1 MRSNRP
7 WVMRRS
13 KRVWSKT
20 LVSVCRYDTYGGDR
34 VIYVQQE
41 NMRMKVA
48 VKWNRCVE
56 FTLPNNKVI
65 VVKVSGEKA
74 AAAVIARELVEAIN
88 QAGVASHA

>member
-1 MRSNRP
+1 
-7 WVMRRS
+7 
-13 KRVWSKT
+13 
-20 LVSVCRYDTYGGDR
+20 
-34 VIYVQQE
+34 
-41 NMRMKVA
+41 MKVA